1 VKSKVA
7 PVCKTTLSIRT
18 GQ

>member
-7 PVCKTTLSIRT
+7 PLCKTTLSIRT